1 MNPLRLE
8 FKLHKYISVDRKLI
22 KQRNGK
28 LLVDIQGDF
37 EMYIHNKCFFK
48 EPSLALLELG
58 VALTKW
64 DRVRDFT
71 YYTIEHDEREGPL
84 LTFNNKGEKGWRLFS
99 IWQLFE
105 SEDSL
110 SIEMITTEVESF
122 LQDLDEELVNTYGFN
137 IEGFLNRKIGFFGI

>member
-1 MNPLRLE
+1 MNTLKLE
-8 FKLHKYISVDRKLI
+8 FKLDKEAFVDRKLI

-28 LLVDIQGDF
+28 LLVDIQGEF
-37 EMYIHNKCFFK
+37 GVYINDKCFFK

-64 DRVRDFT
+64 DRVRDFS

-84 LTFNNKGEKGWRLFS
+84 LTFNNRGEQGWMLFS

-105 SEDSL
+105 SRDFL
-110 SIEMITTEVESF
+110 TIETITAEVETF
-122 LQDLDEELVNTYGFN
+122 LHELNEELLRTYGFD
-137 IEGFLNRKIGFFGI
+137 IDGFLNRKSGFFGI